1 MTINFQLLLA
11 PYLSF
16 SLTLPDYQSSNP
28 FALMA
33 LTQQHLKPISS
44 SSSSFFHLLNP
55 STLPPP
61 PFSVKTH
68 SDSLFFFRP
77 RTVQSL
83 HNSAPTFT
91 RRLFLPS
98 VSSIWDALTG
108 GTNNAREA
116 VMAIRRGMS
125 LFRQVNMWLLDS
137 HCNVKF

>member
-44 SSSSFFHLLNP
+44 SS
-55 STLPPP
+55 LPPP

-83 HNSAPTFT
+83 RNSAPTFT

-116 VMAIRRGMS
+116 VTAIRRGMS